1 MKRRG
6 VLLAVVAAC
15 LLFCS
20 IGHADPQH
28 DAANYVN
35 SVHHSVLLDRLR
47 TSFDRWDN
55 LALEHEK
62 ARELISSFHIY
73 GAQYDLN
80 YGTTA
85 DNGKRI
91 VPQTF
96 GLAMGM
102 PNFRF
107 YFLGHHTDI
116 GNRSGY
122 GYGRVTAG
130 ANVNLHAL
138 SLQGEA
144 SVGTGKPSFFVKA
157 FSPYVKTF
165 VGAGFSSFELGEPF
179 PNAPPTPT
187 ESGSP
192 RLDSVEGATSI
203 LSVVNIGARY
213 YRLLEALS
221 PNLATSYSDFLEYD
235 DWKELTWD
243 AELVLE
249 STQTSFEDVEDYS
262 IRLNYYHMLGG
273 PIVEDDEGEIVVRPA
288 LIFGFSY
295 KHGSLLGEQL
305 AAAGLPGLDEI
316 DGPGGEFG
324 AVLRVLGFTR
334 HGFPEATYVKGVIFY
349 NHASYIDTYPQ
360 QKGGFKLRVDY

>member
-1 MKRRG
+1 MKRSRASF
-6 VLLAVVAAC
+6 LAAAC
-15 LLFCS
+15 GLLITAS
-20 IGHADPQH
+20 AHADPQH

-55 LALEHEK
+55 LALEYES
-62 ARELISSFHIY
+62 AREMVSEFHIY

-96 GLAMGM
+96 GLAMGL
-102 PNFRF
+102 PNVRF

-122 GYGRVTAG
+122 GYGRITAG
-130 ANVNLHAL
+130 ANLNMKAL

-144 SVGTGKPSFFVKA
+144 SIGTGKPSFFVKA

-165 VGAGFSSFELGEPF
+165 VGAGFSSFELGEAVPG
-179 PNAPPTPT
+179 APPTPT
-187 ESGSP
+187 ESGALE
-192 RLDSVEGATSI
+192 LDSIEGATSI
-203 LSVVNIGARY
+203 LSVVNVGARY
-213 YRLLEALS
+213 YKLLEALS
-221 PNLATSYSDFLEYD
+221 PNLTTSYSDYLEFE
-235 DWKELTWD
+235 DWKELEWD

-249 STQTSFEDVEDYS
+249 STQTSFEDVEDYT
-262 IRLNYYHMLGG
+262 IRLNYYHMLGE
-273 PIVEDDEGEIVVRPA
+273 PLVEDSEGEIVVRPA
-288 LIFGFSY
+288 LLFGFSY

-305 AAAGLPGLDEI
+305 AAAGLPGVDEI
-316 DGPGGEFG
+316 EGPGGEFG

-349 NHASYIDTYPQ
+349 NHASYTDTYPQ
-360 QKGGFKLRVDY
+360 QKGGIKLRVDY